1 MKSTE
6 KQKALILA
14 PHTFNYEQAK
24 TAFGLIRGTDRFEI
38 VGVIDPEKS
47 GQDAGVIV
55 DGNFREIP
63 LFASSKN
70 AFEQLPHQM
79 LQTLRHQ
86 LNEMVIAI

>member
-14 PHTFNYEQAK
+14 PNTFNYEQAK
-24 TAFGLIRGTDRFEI
+24 TAFGLIRGTDRFDI

-47 GQDAGVIV
+47 GQDAWVIV

-63 LFASSKN
+63 
-70 AFEQLPHQM
+70 
-79 LQTLRHQ
+79 
-86 LNEMVIAI
+86 VIWN

>member
-1 MKSTE
+1 MKPTE
-6 KQKALILA
+6 KQEALILA
-14 PHTFNYEQAK
+14 PHTFNFEQAK

-63 LFASSKN
+63 LFASSK
-70 AFEQLPHQM
+70 M
-79 LQTLRHQ
+79 L
-86 LNEMVIAI
+86 LNS